1 MDEERT
7 AMMRVVGLAL
17 GLLGAV
23 IGCYSAWFELT
34 KDAESPTGGYVALG
48 VLAIA
53 LAIGAG
59 VAPLVLRGR
68 PARAGVVMITLGTLG
83 YLASAL
89 ASTRTLY
96 FVALGCW
103 ILGCGALL
111 LASRRVSRPAH

>member
-1 MDEERT
+1 MDEERIE
-7 AMMRVVGLAL
+7 MMRVIGLAL

-34 KDAESPTGGYVALG
+34 KGTESPPSRYVALG
-48 VLAIA
+48 VAAFA

-59 VAPLVLRGR
+59 IAPLVLRGR
-68 PARAGVVMITLGTLG
+68 PARAGVVMITLGALG

-111 LASRRVSRPAH
+111 LASRRVSRPAQ